1 MKELKDAMAVRADTP
16 HHRHMADVGAELLA
30 QARDLELDFRYGMV
44 DVAAAVNKFDLL
56 EAVAEPVTTALVAE
70 PVAEDCACPTC
81 RRADTVPCP
90 CRAHARV
97 IARAPLDG
105 GNRTRMLATAA
116 CSSCRRNW
124 REAVIV
130 EWW

>member
-16 HHRHMADVGAELLA
+16 HHRHMADVGADLLT
-30 QARDLELDFRYGMV
+30 QARDLERDFRHGHMSLV
-44 DVAAAVNKFDLL
+44 VAEESLDVI
-56 EAVAEPVTTALVAE
+56 EAVAVPVTTALVAE

>member
-16 HHRHMADVGAELLA
+16 HHRHMADVGADLLVA
-30 QARDLELDFRYGMV
+30 ARDLELDFRYGMV

-90 CRAHARV
+90 CGAHARV

>member
-90 CRAHARV
+90 CGAHARV